1 MIRAV
6 QALLRGWRDL
16 LRPSVLRLVLLGI
29 ALTIGL
35 FIGLQVVIFWL
46 LRLWVPGGITL
57 PLLGQI
63 EFGVMLSW
71 GSLALFPLLGFF
83 LMAPVAAAFSGLFA
97 ENVAEAVERLHYPGR
112 QGVSPDF
119 MDGLIEAG
127 AVMLAVLAIGLVS
140 LLLTPF
146 LGPLAPLLFYGANGW
161 LLGREFFQMAARR
174 HLPEAQAHALRRSHS
189 GTVFV
194 TGVLVAIGLTIP
206 VVNIALPLLAA
217 AAFAHLFQMVSGSA
231 DPDWKYPPA

>member
-6 QALLRGWRDL
+6 QAMAYGWRDL
-16 LRPSVLRLVLLGI
+16 LRPSVLRLVLIGI

-35 FIGLQVVIFWL
+35 FIGLQVAIFWL
-46 LRLWVPGGITL
+46 LRLWVPGGIEL
-57 PLLGQI
+57 PLIGTL
-63 EFGVMLSW
+63 EFGVLLSW

-97 ENVAEAVERLHYPGR
+97 ENVAEAVERVHYPDR

-119 MDGLIEAG
+119 LDGLLESA
-127 AVMLAVLAIGLVS
+127 AVMAAVLGVGLVT
-140 LLLTPF
+140 LLLSPF
-146 LGPLAPLLFYGANGW
+146 IGPLAPLLFYAANGW

-174 HLPEAQAHALRRSHS
+174 HLPEPEAHALRRRYS
-189 GTVFV
+189 GTVMI
-194 TGVLVAIGLTIP
+194 TGVLVAVGLTIP

-231 DPDWKYPPA
+231 CPDWRYPRG